1 MSHDDQVNASIPQK
15 TIVEGLAP
23 ISPAHKPLD
32 GKPEMNYFDEL
43 DKARDIHLEAVAVVS
58 DTLNAIRND
67 RWFSEQR
74 VELLIQNI
82 IASIERNPQA
92 LLSLTQIKGLEEY
105 TYSHSINVCFLVTV
119 VAHALGYSENRLFEA
134 ALGGMLHD
142 IGKMKVSDSILN
154 KPGKY
159 TEWEFNAMKKHPE
172 HGYELVRYKNKIP
185 DLSKKVIYQHHERF
199 NGNGYPQGLKGEAID
214 EIALIGA
221 VADVYDAL
229 TTNRSYRSAVLP
241 NMAIAMLFEG
251 RDKSYSK
258 KIVERFTKQ
267 MGVYPVGSFVK
278 LKTGEMGVV
287 TRVNKDNL
295 LAPILLVLFS
305 KDKKRLAKALEYDLA
320 KMQSLENG
328 ADFRIE
334 CSLNPKIYRV
344 DVGACIKG
352 YGA

>member
-1 MSHDDQVNASIPQK
+1 MV
-15 TIVEGLAP
+15 TI
-23 ISPAHKPLD
+23 
-32 GKPEMNYFDEL
+32 M
-43 DKARDIHLEAVAVVS
+43 
-58 DTLNAIRND
+58 
-67 RWFSEQR
+67 
-74 VELLIQNI
+74 
-82 IASIERNPQA
+82 
-92 LLSLTQIKGLEEY
+92 
-105 TYSHSINVCFLVTV
+105 
-119 VAHALGYSENRLFEA
+119 AHALGYAEDKLFEA

-185 DLSKKVIYQHHERF
+185 DLAKALIYQHHERF
-199 NGNGYPQGLKGEAID
+199 NGSGYPQGLKGEQID

-278 LKTGEMGVV
+278 LKSTELGVV

-295 LAPILLVLFS
+295 LAPVMLVLFN
-305 KDKKRLAKALEYDLA
+305 KDKKRLAKPLEYDLA
-320 KMQSLENG
+320 KMQTLENG

-352 YGA
+352 YGS